1 MLILLFADHAFMKI
15 EVPEYIEDTSSS
27 HKPNSQQQTHLTHN
41 ENEDQSDHLACGDE
55 EEDNQAGAEES
66 TYNIDD
72 QDSDMELMYT
82 TGHESEIGTLYKTY
96 FSVLI

>member
-1 MLILLFADHAFMKI
+1 MFTAQTFMKI

-27 HKPNSQQQTHLTHN
+27 HRPTSQQQTHLTHHNDN
-41 ENEDQSDHLACGDE
+41 ESDEQHLACVDE
-55 EEDNQAGAEES
+55 DEDNQVGPEET

-82 TGHESEIGTLYKTY
+82 TGHESEIGTLYRSP
-96 FSVLI
+96 FSLFI